1 MKPENLMSHGVV
13 TLPLGLVLGLMLS
26 FDHKSMKTKGVF
38 AKIFIGL
45 FAGLGIFVFL
55 NGLCE
60 IIGVA
65 N

>member
-1 MKPENLMSHGVV
+1 MSHVVV

-26 FDHKSMKTKGVF
+26 FNHKSMKTKGVF

-45 FAGLGIFVFL
+45 FAGLGISVFL